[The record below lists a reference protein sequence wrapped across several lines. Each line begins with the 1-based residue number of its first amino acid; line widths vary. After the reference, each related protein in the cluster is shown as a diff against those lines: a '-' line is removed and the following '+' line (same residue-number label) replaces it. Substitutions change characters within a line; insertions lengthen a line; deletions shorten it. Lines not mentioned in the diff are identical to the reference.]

1 MTIAHSYIVAFL
13 EVYEWFIAG
22 YVFLY
27 MTLYLLFAFLSY
39 YAIRKYVTKRFYI
52 NEEVL
57 LKSNEALGVSVVAP
71 AFNEAAT
78 IVYNVKSLLSLS
90 YPKFEVVIVNDG
102 STDDTLEKLIKAF
115 QLVKVDFY
123 YQERIPTHTVRGHYK
138 SKNPVYSKL
147 LVVDKENGKS
157 KADASNAGINSS
169 QYPLF
174 LCTDVDCIL
183 RADTI
188 VKLVKP
194 FIESKTK
201 VIATGAAIRSSNACS
216 VKEGFMLKVHFPNKW
231 YPMFQELEYVR
242 AFLFGRMAWSQINGL
257 LLVSGGLGMFD
268 KEVVIEAGGYW
279 HKSLGEDME
288 LIIRMRKLMYE
299 KKEKFKI
306 QYIPESLCWTE
317 VPPTYNIL
325 MRQRRRWAR
334 GLVQT
339 LNLHRS
345 VMFNPKYKGM
355 GLFSMPYF
363 LFFEFLSPVIELIGI
378 FVILLSLIMSYFG
391 MGFINYDFLIW
402 TMLFVYLF
410 YINITIISILLDEL
424 LYKSYANVKEVMKL
438 IGMSLIEPLF
448 YHPVVVLAAIKGYYR
463 FFMKKEQNWGVMVR
477 QGYEQ
482 AQTQK

>member
-1 MTIAHSYIVAFL
+1 
-13 EVYEWFIAG
+13 
-22 YVFLY
+22 
-27 MTLYLLFAFLSY
+27 
-39 YAIRKYVTKRFYI
+39 
-52 NEEVL
+52 
-57 LKSNEALGVSVVAP
+57 
-71 AFNEAAT
+71 
-78 IVYNVKSLLSLS
+78 
-90 YPKFEVVIVNDG
+90 
-102 STDDTLEKLIKAF
+102 
-115 QLVKVDFY
+115 
-123 YQERIPTHTVRGHYK
+123 
-138 SKNPVYSKL
+138 
-147 LVVDKENGKS
+147 
-157 KADASNAGINSS
+157 
-169 QYPLF
+169 
-174 LCTDVDCIL
+174 
-183 RADTI
+183 
-188 VKLVKP
+188 
-194 FIESKTK
+194 
-201 VIATGAAIRSSNACS
+201 
-216 VKEGFMLKVHFPNKW
+216 
-231 YPMFQELEYVR
+231 
-242 AFLFGRMAWSQINGL
+242 
-257 LLVSGGLGMFD
+257 MFD

-325 MRQRRRWAR
+325 MRQRIRWAR

-448 YHPVVVLAAIKGYYR
+448 YHPVVVFAAIKGYYR
-463 FFMKKEQNWGVMVR
+463 FS
-477 QGYEQ
+477 
-482 AQTQK
+482 